1 MIFDWLTHERIVL
14 IYAISGL
21 LMFVASYFVYKYKP
35 YCILNHPR
43 REEAMEIYRK
53 KLNNIPM
60 TNEEMDQYVVLE
72 HANKMDSVWRHRILG
87 LSMLIHVPI
96 LAILIFYFDWAAQMP
111 LYMVSC
117 ILLFIGGIDFFT
129 LGIALPFCISVLP
142 LRQID
147 ILNSFYKKI
156 NNLSLGNEDIRNI
169 KNTETEI
176 KWYLWQ
182 RKVLFFALGLHFFA
196 SVVHLLIK

>member
-1 MIFDWLTHERIVL
+1 MTQWMIS
-14 IYAISGL
+14 IYAISGV
-21 LMFVASYFVYKYKP
+21 LMFVASYFVYRYKP
-35 YCILNHPR
+35 YCILDHPE
-43 REEAMEIYRK
+43 REEAMELYRK
-53 KLNNIPM
+53 KLDHHQM
-60 TNEEMDQYVVLE
+60 TAEEIDQYAVFE
-72 HANKMDSVWRHRILG
+72 YANKMDSIWRHRILG
-87 LSMLIHVPI
+87 LSMLIHIPI
-96 LAILIFYFDWAAQMP
+96 LAILIFSFNWAAQMP

-129 LGIALPFCISVLP
+129 LGIALPFCISALP

-156 NNLSLGNEDIRNI
+156 NNLSLENEDIRNI
-169 KNTETEI
+169 KNTEVEI

-196 SVVHLLIK
+196 SVVHWISK